1 MIDLIKPYPGEDEFS
16 TLKRKVYFLRE
27 IEPRLEYGEKLIN
40 MYSANGIP
48 ITQAEKEEIDEFW
61 SHYMTPDMRDML
73 IDYRFYDVFKKV
85 KKDGQRLAYYLPDN
99 FYNTFIDEYFA
110 NPQHSRPGNDKN
122 LYDLFFSGVKQ
133 PKTVFRKVYG
143 MYLDQ
148 DYKEISLKDAI
159 KRSRDVGEVVLK
171 KAKFSSGGHGVMFW
185 NPSVDGEDKLV
196 NFLNSSNHIVCQEA
210 IKQHPDI
217 ALLNPTSI
225 NTLRMLTFFFEDKI
239 HMLSTFIR
247 FGAPGSR
254 LDNIH
259 SGGFA
264 CGIGCDGRLR
274 DVAVDIA
281 GTRIDHRPQGK
292 CLNEIKVPNYDKCVD
307 LVTDL
312 SRRLVVMSRLL
323 AWDIAI
329 DEKGDPIVIE
339 YSPSNAGSNYHQLC
353 NGPIFGDMTEDVL
366 EEVFSKSYTLTS
378 IVKSFK
384 SL

>member
-1 MIDLIKPYPGEDEFS
+1 
-16 TLKRKVYFLRE
+16 
-27 IEPRLEYGEKLIN
+27 
-40 MYSANGIP
+40 
-48 ITQAEKEEIDEFW
+48 
-61 SHYMTPDMRDML
+61 
-73 IDYRFYDVFKKV
+73 
-85 KKDGQRLAYYLPDN
+85 
-99 FYNTFIDEYFA
+99 
-110 NPQHSRPGNDKN
+110 
-122 LYDLFFSGVKQ
+122 
-133 PKTVFRKVYG
+133 
-143 MYLDQ
+143 
-148 DYKEISLKDAI
+148 
-159 KRSRDVGEVVLK
+159 
-171 KAKFSSGGHGVMFW
+171 
-185 NPSVDGEDKLV
+185 
-196 NFLNSSNHIVCQEA
+196 
-210 IKQHPDI
+210 
-217 ALLNPTSI
+217 
-225 NTLRMLTFFFEDKI
+225 
-239 HMLSTFIR
+239 MLSTFIR